1 MVEQIRWRWVL
12 IPALCVALF
21 SACSGADSERK
32 GEYLLRVGE
41 HVLTVQDFHDA
52 FEIAKVPYPHNALQD
67 PEVVKEIRWR
77 LLTQLSEE
85 MVLTERA
92 KVLNLSIS
100 DAELQKAVNAA
111 KADYPEG
118 LFEQTLLASAIT
130 FTNWVNRLRVRLL
143 IEKVADRDLSQ
154 KVDIAPGDVLDYF
167 GAKTRDDE
175 LSVGDRMASVD
186 PASVKHMR
194 RIKAEKE
201 YHQWMK
207 SLKQVHRIEI
217 NQSLWQEIAQE

>member
-1 MVEQIRWRWVL
+1 
-12 IPALCVALF
+12 
-21 SACSGADSERK
+21 
-32 GEYLLRVGE
+32 VGE

-77 LLTQLSEE
+77 LLNQLSEE

-100 DAELQKAVNAA
+100 DAELEKAVNAV

-118 LFEQTLLASAIT
+118 LFEETLLASAIT

-154 KVDIAPGDVLDYF
+154 KVDIAPGDVLNYF
-167 GAKTRDDE
+167 GAKTRDDVP
-175 LSVGDRMASVD
+175 VGDRMASVD
-186 PASVKHMR
+186 PASVKQMR
-194 RIKAEKE
+194 RIKAEKV